1 MAGKPD
7 REYVEARRVLLDALV
22 SLAPHVLLV
31 SKLHK
36 IGEREDQPDRLADK
50 DALDIFRLL
59 RGIDTASLVKS
70 IRRLEDQDV
79 SRAVTGEALELLLHL
94 FGAPGAKGVEMVVR
108 ATEGLEDPATIRA
121 SCVALASELLEAIG

>member
-1 MAGKPD
+1 M
-7 REYVEARRVLLDALV
+7 
-22 SLAPHVLLV
+22 

-59 RGIDTASLVKS
+59 RGIDTASLAES
-70 IRRLEDQDV
+70 IRRLLGKDV
-79 SRAVTGEALELLLHL
+79 SRAVTGEALKLLRHL
-94 FGAPGAKGVEMVVR
+94 FGRPDANGVEMVVR

-121 SCVALASELLEAIG
+121 SCVGLASELLEAIG